1 MDCLSEGLAMPL
13 GALLMSIM
21 VGWEIGAKTVLDE
34 IHQGS
39 SVKWVDAF
47 LTFCLMFVVPL
58 AMAFILGGQIGDYF
72 STAERSMY
80 GVGYGIGVLVV
91 VVAWIVAFT
100 SPKRKARSR

>member
-1 MDCLSEGLAMPL
+1 
-13 GALLMSIM
+13 
-21 VGWEIGAKTVLDE
+21 
-34 IHQGS
+34 
-39 SVKWVDAF
+39 
-47 LTFCLMFVVPL
+47 MFVVPL
-58 AMAFILGGQIGDYF
+58 AMALILGGQIGDYF